1 MAKKNDDET
10 VREHYIPQFYLK
22 QFSPNKKI
30 IYQYNVF
37 SDKASSILT
46 STTEVCFEKN
56 LYEYRDDK
64 GEIVNK
70 NLIEKRL
77 SVFEAEF
84 ASVFQSIHSKAA
96 FKQNHH
102 TSSFLSTREKILL
115 VFFIS
120 TLLSRDPKV
129 IQLAKECAIEELG
142 ELMDDTTA
150 RNLALNI
157 CLPVHKALDTEE
169 RTLLKQYIQ
178 ALENMSFQIGIAEKD
193 VFWTSDHPAIV
204 KGVSVEGQ
212 AFNIEQVSIPLSSR
226 IALLMKPYEKVS
238 PENYNRLVIL
248 GEKEIR
254 AINAATVT
262 NCYRW
267 IYSKAPLTEKQIQWI
282 KKQRK

>member
-1 MAKKNDDET
+1 MAKKNDVET

-22 QFSPNKKI
+22 HFSPDNKI

-37 SDKASSILT
+37 SDENHSILT
-46 STTEVCFEKN
+46 STDRICFEKN
-56 LYEYRDDK
+56 LYEFRDDK

-70 NLIEKRL
+70 NFIEKRL

-84 ASVFQSIHSKAA
+84 TNVFRSIHSRTA
-96 FKQNHH
+96 FKQNYY
-102 TSSFLSTREKILL
+102 TSCFLSSREKALL
-115 VFFIS
+115 VFFIA
-120 TLLSRDPKV
+120 TLLSREPKA
-129 IQLAKECAIEELG
+129 IQLAQECAIEELG

-238 PENYNRLVIL
+238 PEKYNRLIPL
-248 GEKEIR
+248 EQKHIR
-254 AINAATVT
+254 AINAATVS
-262 NCYRW
+262 NCYKW
-267 IYSKAPLTEKQIQWI
+267 IYSKEPLTEKQIQWI